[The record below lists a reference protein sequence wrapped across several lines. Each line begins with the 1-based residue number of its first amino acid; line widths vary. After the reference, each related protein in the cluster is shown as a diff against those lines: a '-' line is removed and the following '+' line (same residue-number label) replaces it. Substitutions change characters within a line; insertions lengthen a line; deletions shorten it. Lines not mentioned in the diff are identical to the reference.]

1 MHFFTWMYRLNF
13 YHTKYVFSKFHE
25 TIRKNIIKCRD
36 SLNLPKDLALNKDM
50 PAESKNYTR
59 FHNDFYCM
67 KLIGMYFRIGGF
79 LGIPTFVVILI
90 NNLITFST
98 QSVARTI

>member
-1 MHFFTWMYRLNF
+1 MKQL
-13 YHTKYVFSKFHE
+13 E
-25 TIRKNIIKCRD
+25 KNSIKCRD

-67 KLIGMYFRIGGF
+67 KLIGMNFF
-79 LGIPTFVVILI
+79 
-90 NNLITFST
+90 
-98 QSVARTI
+98 